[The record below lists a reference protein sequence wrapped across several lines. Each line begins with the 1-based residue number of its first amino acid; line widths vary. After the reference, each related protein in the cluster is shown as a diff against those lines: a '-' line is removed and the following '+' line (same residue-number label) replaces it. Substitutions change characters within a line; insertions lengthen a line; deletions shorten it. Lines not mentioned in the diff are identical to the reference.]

1 MALIVNLDR
10 AEYIDARELSSV
22 YEVGSSTQ
30 YMQWLAHLL
39 SSSENNIL
47 WPWGGRWLGQS
58 IYFCQETD

>member
-22 YEVGSSTQ
+22 YEVGASTQ

-47 WPWGGRWLGQS
+47 WP
-58 IYFCQETD
+58 